1 MSRGWERGVS
11 FAGMWG
17 GSSKTGSQT
26 CGPSLLMSPCH
37 CRSTME
43 CSFLCGMHTRGTGES
58 FHLRRDAGGN
68 EKCCWGT
75 GAQAEVATVKAAMQR
90 RVEEAVAEAEAKA
103 AGLRDARE
111 KNVHFSAR
119 VVALNSRVAQLQK
132 QLREAAAREKELA
145 AELELK
151 RGGGMELPLENGGAK
166 PSMAFCPGCE
176 SLWVSD
182 VDPREQGSQCGGLG
196 F

>member
-1 MSRGWERGVS
+1 M
-11 FAGMWG
+11 
-17 GSSKTGSQT
+17 
-26 CGPSLLMSPCH
+26 
-37 CRSTME
+37 
-43 CSFLCGMHTRGTGES
+43 
-58 FHLRRDAGGN
+58 
-68 EKCCWGT
+68 
-75 GAQAEVATVKAAMQR
+75 KAAMQR

-151 RGGGMELPLENGGAK
+151 RGGGMELPLENGGAN
-166 PSMAFCPGCE
+166 PDMAFGLQRLSPFARRIRT
-176 SLWVSD
+176 V
-182 VDPREQGSQCGGLG
+182 GLG
-196 F
+196 FGRHVVTRANCGEAVCETRRPKHSCGAASTLALPTCPYVVCSFDTACCAGCLTVRFPLTLWNGAHLLASLGLWKKLGKKEKCFKKKA